1 MKNAEWMLRKGLM
14 FSKLKWSYI
23 NGRNIVYYCKD
34 NRTLN
39 ELYAKEDVDHE
50 NLITKWLDME
60 HKEIY
65 K

>member
-1 MKNAEWMLRKGLM
+1 M

-34 NRTLN
+34 NCTLN
-39 ELYAKEDVDHE
+39 ELYAKEDVDPE